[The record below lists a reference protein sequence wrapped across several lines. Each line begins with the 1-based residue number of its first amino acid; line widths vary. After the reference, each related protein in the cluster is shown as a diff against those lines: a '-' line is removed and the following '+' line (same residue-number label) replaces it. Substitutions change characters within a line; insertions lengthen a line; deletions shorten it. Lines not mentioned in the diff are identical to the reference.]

1 MRWVEFIG
9 GPYDGGFG
17 GLSEEATYP
26 LPVYSVPDSWG
37 EMKVDG
43 SYAPGS
49 PPEFC
54 LDLQACV
61 LAAGGENEGRKLLNS
76 GVVKVIYS
84 PAKKAEPA

>member
-1 MRWVEFIG
+1 VRWVEFIG

-26 LPVYSVPDSWG
+26 LPVHSGDQVLEG
-37 EMKVDG
+37 Q
-43 SYAPGS
+43 YAPAD

-54 LDLQACV
+54 LDLAACV
-61 LAAGGENEGRKLLNS
+61 LVAGGQNEGRKLLNS